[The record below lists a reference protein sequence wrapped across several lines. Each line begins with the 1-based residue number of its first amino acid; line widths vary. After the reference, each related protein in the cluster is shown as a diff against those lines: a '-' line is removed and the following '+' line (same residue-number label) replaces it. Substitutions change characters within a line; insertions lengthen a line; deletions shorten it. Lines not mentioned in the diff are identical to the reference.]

1 MDPDGG
7 RRAIRES
14 PAALAAG
21 YKSIPRVD
29 LRQQQQQHIILIY
42 TILIYAI
49 LIYTILIYIILIYTI
64 LIYAILIYTI
74 LIYAIYAIGRW
85 PRLRC
90 LFGRRLERR
99 KSKFSRN
106 SEWWLG
112 HPEETQISMKFREN
126 VSHPNFEKKFAKDP
140 LKASHS
146 IRRRRQ
152 FPGCVLRV
160 PAA

>member
-64 LIYAILIYTI
+64 NILYINTMYDIY
-74 LIYAIYAIGRW
+74 
-85 PRLRC
+85 
-90 LFGRRLERR
+90 
-99 KSKFSRN
+99 
-106 SEWWLG
+106 
-112 HPEETQISMKFREN
+112 
-126 VSHPNFEKKFAKDP
+126 
-140 LKASHS
+140 S
-146 IRRRRQ
+146 I
-152 FPGCVLRV
+152 
-160 PAA
+160 